1 MTLPTLRGILR
12 AMEASMDTDRF
23 GNRFALGLPYARG
36 GILTST
42 EDDFRKLRRAWR
54 VIERRIRARGPEA
67 VFNFSGLERSFR
79 LEAEDLRF
87 ADDELAPALY
97 LDRLKALALEH
108 LGGSP
113 ARHDLVL
120 FNRMTAATLATHL
133 ALVKP
138 GDVVVGVSASHSH
151 PSVIRA
157 ASHVGAKF
165 VDTQGADSFA
175 EALEREGSVALVVL
189 TRLAVTYELLP
200 LEALRTVVRL
210 AHDKGAP
217 VYVDDAGGARVGP
230 AVFGQPRM
238 LELGVD
244 VGATGLDKYGTSG
257 PRLGLLAGE
266 KNLVA
271 TIRARAFEFGLE
283 ARPMLYPAAVRSLE
297 QYTPERVRAL
307 VESTKQVTAALR
319 SVLGRRLHET
329 PVTAQLLAE
338 DILELAMER
347 AGLAEPPIVPYEATA
362 ALAMLLLEDYGI
374 ITVHFAGLPPGTSTL
389 LFKFIPPETLARF
402 GGPDA
407 FAKAVDTSLSKL
419 ASLIAKP
426 ERIRDLL
433 LGDA

>member
-1 MTLPTLRGILR
+1 
-12 AMEASMDTDRF
+12 MDRDRF
-23 GNRFALGLPYARG
+23 GNRFAPGLPYARG

-42 EDDFRKLRRAWR
+42 EDEFRKLRRAWR
-54 VIERRIRARGPEA
+54 VIQERGPDS
-67 VFNFSGLERSFR
+67 VFNFSGLERSLP

-97 LDRLKALALEH
+97 LDRFRALALEH
-108 LGGSP
+108 LGGSSE
-113 ARHDLVL
+113 RHDVVL
-120 FNRMTAATLATHL
+120 LNRTTAATLATHL

-138 GDVVVGVSASHSH
+138 GDVVIGVSASHSH
-151 PSVIRA
+151 PSIIRA
-157 ASHVGAKF
+157 AAHVGARF
-165 VDTQGADSFA
+165 VDTSGA
-175 EALEREGSVALVVL
+175 EAFAKAMEREERVALVVL

-230 AVFGQPRM
+230 AVFNQPRM

-244 VGATGLDKYGTSG
+244 AGATGLDKYGTSG

-266 KNLVA
+266 MHLVA
-271 TIRARAFEFGLE
+271 RIRARAFEFGLE

-297 QYTPERVRAL
+297 RYTPDRVRVL
-307 VESTKQVTAALR
+307 VESTKQVAAALR
-319 SVLGRRLHET
+319 EVLGSRLFET

-338 DILELAMER
+338 DTLELAMER
-347 AGLAEPPIVPYEATA
+347 GGLSKPPIVPYEATA

-374 ITVHFAGLPPGTSTL
+374 LTVHFAGLPPGTGSL

-402 GGPDA
+402 GGAHA
-407 FAKAVDTSLSKL
+407 FAKAVDGSLSKL
-419 ASLIAKP
+419 ASLMSTP
-426 ERIRDLL
+426 ETIRSLL
-433 LGDA
+433 LDDA